1 MKTSLLLL
9 TLTLALAGCQL
20 EDETLALEANAKEEQ
35 VWTFIQ
41 FNVPEEDEGLESFY
55 YYGKVSKSLYQLI
68 SSNRLQSG
76 FLRLQDMHYW
86 GDDDLIYTYRDP
98 QNSGEMVFRIE
109 DIRSMKLVR
118 KAPTPGLG
126 YEQFEEPQ
134 NKGIK
139 PAAATLEQRS

>member
-1 MKTSLLLL
+1 MKTTLLLL

-68 SSNRLQSG
+68 SANRLQSG
-76 FLRLQDMHYW
+76 FVRLQEMHYW
-86 GDDDLIYTYRDP
+86 GDDDLIHPYRDL

-139 PAAATLEQRS
+139 PAAETLEQRS